1 VVLMMSI
8 HRISSGSGYEY
19 YTREVAA
26 ADERLARGQKV
37 GDYYLN
43 SGAPAGQWMGSG
55 CAHFQLTGEVT
66 EDQMRDLF
74 GEGKRPDAQ
83 QIRDAKGGIVDEE
96 ALFIGQKMGA
106 HSQADTQFRAQIND
120 SIERFVAREGRAPT
134 GAEKQQ
140 IRSAI
145 GRGEFM
151 REKMRAPFNSEELS
165 RYIAARLRPS
175 GNSVAGFDCT
185 FSAPKSVSVLWA
197 LGDKGVRT
205 AVEEAHLEAISTALS
220 FMEEDVF
227 ASRAGKNG
235 VRRVSVDGVMAARFR
250 HYDSR
255 AGDPQLH
262 DHLVIANRV
271 FCPTGTDKDKK
282 KGKWRTL
289 DSRALYKAVVASSER
304 YNDALMVALHK
315 RLGVRFEARGGEGES
330 AVKMEIVGVGDD
342 LIDAFSTR
350 RASIQER
357 LEELVEQYH
366 GEHGRAPSKK
376 IRMQLAQQATLDT
389 RSKKQHVSLPDRM
402 HAWRA
407 QTPTRYHIE
416 DFAPA
421 APVAQALDVEALAH
435 ATIAGL
441 EKRRSTWTKRHVQ
454 AEAARQIALASQGT
468 AGTPDTIKQV
478 ARAVMA
484 HPSVVRLATPA
495 PALATRL
502 ADSEGVSVYERP
514 DTWTYTST
522 TMVDLEADLLEATER
537 TAPAPAT
544 RTSVERVAESLA
556 SAGRA
561 LGEDQRR
568 MVEHLALGDKA
579 VMSAVGP
586 AGAGKTT
593 AMKALSDAARA
604 DGRTVVGV
612 APSAVAARALADSID
627 VPAMT
632 AHRWLRRRGWE
643 KLNAGDML
651 IIDEAAMVDAHTLHD
666 VVMHA
671 VEAGASVRMVGDP
684 HQLGAVEASGAFRLI
699 HEATAGVELETV
711 WRFIDPDEAAASLIL
726 RANDKGVDPFAWYVD
741 NGRIKGGT
749 DEEIT
754 AEAFAAWQ
762 RDQDAGMESILISSS
777 NERVA
782 RLNDMAQAWR
792 KNCGELFEAP
802 ERVVTRDG
810 HVIHLGDRVLAR
822 ANDAKLRYG
831 NSFVT
836 NGDLFTVTNVNED
849 GSLEVNAAGGYTL
862 TLPARYV
869 DEHVQLGYAATIH
882 RAQGITVDT
891 THAIMDGTT
900 SREGAYVALTRGK
913 SSNNGWIVTETDGQ
927 GVPEVL
933 AVIASHQEADT
944 SAHLASADEEARH
957 LDPLTQR
964 DIYMDVHNMANSA
977 RWRKRLRAGVQ
988 DGTLP
993 AIVAQA
999 PDSAAWH
1006 TIVTRLSH
1014 AEAAGIKPEALVSH
1028 LMSDVTEARD
1038 PGALLAWKIKHY
1050 MDGEGYKSLERAQA
1064 NVYHYGA
1071 MSDEDLATKV
1081 EDARQRAHNLAI
1093 QAGIARKYGPITIDG
1108 VEHPGWREREYG
1120 ALTNEEL
1127 HRQIAQTYMAENHA
1141 DAIDDPIAFAERHK
1155 LRALTSE
1162 LHLREAMSKHDWGV
1176 ETYQRTHS
1184 DDTAARQPNEFVEMR
1199 WESARLL
1206 RDGLMA
1212 EQLRRRLHD
1221 TDPHR
1226 IDDGLTD
1233 WIAPS
1238 AALVDPAT
1246 PTDLREALERQRA
1259 HVARAVDARGTV
1271 AQREAWAANK
1281 PGHISQ
1287 EEWVRNIGQAS
1298 AWRDAHKA
1306 TPTTLTRDITDAKS
1320 AEEGMRRI
1328 LEDTGASQARTH
1340 TMRERQVEARERLE
1354 RARARLERS
1363 RAARNTAQPTPPPRP
1378 PRPEGPAQRGP
1389 SLH

>member
-1 VVLMMSI
+1 MVLMMSI
-8 HRISSGSGYEY
+8 HRVSSGSGYEY

-55 CAHFQLTGEVT
+55 CAHFQLMGEVT
-66 EDQMRDLF
+66 EEQMRDLF

-106 HSQADTQFRAQIND
+106 HSQADPQFRAQIND

-185 FSAPKSVSVLWA
+185 FSAPKSVSVMWA
-197 LGDKGVRT
+197 LGDEGVRT

-304 YNDALMVALHK
+304 YNDALMVALHE

-402 HAWRA
+402 RTWRA

-421 APVAQALDVEALAH
+421 APVAQVLDVGALAN
-435 ATIAGL
+435 ATISGL

-484 HPSVVRLATPA
+484 HPSVVRLAAPA

-537 TAPAPAT
+537 TTPAPAT
-544 RTSVERVAESLA
+544 RASVERVVEDLA

-568 MVEHLALGDKA
+568 VVEHLALGDKA

-711 WRFIDPDEAAASLIL
+711 WRFIDPDEAAASLVL
-726 RANDKGVDPFAWYVD
+726 RASDKGVDPFAWYVD

-831 NSFVT
+831 KSFVT
-836 NGDLFTVTNVNED
+836 NGDLFTVTNVHED
-849 GSLEVNAAGGYTL
+849 GSLEVNAAGGYAL

-869 DEHVQLGYAATIH
+869 EEHVQLGYAATIH

-957 LDPLTQR
+957 LDPLAQR
-964 DIYMDVHNMANSA
+964 DIYMDVHDMANSA
-977 RWRKRLRAGVQ
+977 RWRARLRAGVQ

-1028 LMSDVTEARD
+1028 LMGDVTEARD

-1071 MSDEDLATKV
+1071 ISDEDLATKV
-1081 EDARQRAHNLAI
+1081 EDARQRAHDLAI

-1221 TDPHR
+1221 TAPRR

-1363 RAARNTAQPTPPPRP
+1363 RSARNTAQPTPPPRP
-1378 PRPEGPAQRGP
+1378 PRPEGPAPRGP

>member
-1 VVLMMSI
+1 MVLMMSI
-8 HRISSGSGYEY
+8 HRVSSGSGYEY

-185 FSAPKSVSVLWA
+185 FSAPKSVSVMWA
-197 LGDKGVRT
+197 LGDEGVRT

-304 YNDALMVALHK
+304 YNDALMVALHE

-402 HAWRA
+402 RTWRA

-421 APVAQALDVEALAH
+421 ATGGQVLDVAALAN

-484 HPSVVRLATPA
+484 HPSVVRLAAPA

-514 DTWTYTST
+514 DAWTYTST

-537 TAPAPAT
+537 PAPAPAT
-544 RTSVERVAESLA
+544 RAIVERVVEDLA
-556 SAGRA
+556 NAGRA

-568 MVEHLALGDKA
+568 VVEHLALGDKA

-711 WRFIDPDEAAASLIL
+711 WRFIDPDEAAASLVL
-726 RANDKGVDPFAWYVD
+726 RASDKGVDPFAWYVD

-831 NSFVT
+831 KSFVT
-836 NGDLFTVTNVNED
+836 NGDLFTVTNVHED
-849 GSLEVNAAGGYTL
+849 GSLEVNAAGGYAL

-869 DEHVQLGYAATIH
+869 EEHVQLGYAATIH

-957 LDPLTQR
+957 LDPLAQR
-964 DIYMDVHNMANSA
+964 DIYMDVHDMANSA
-977 RWRKRLRAGVQ
+977 RWRARLRAGVQ

-1028 LMSDVTEARD
+1028 LMGDVTEARD

-1071 MSDEDLATKV
+1071 ISDEDLATKV
-1081 EDARQRAHNLAI
+1081 EDARQRAHDLAI

-1221 TDPHR
+1221 TAPRR

-1363 RAARNTAQPTPPPRP
+1363 RSARNTAQPTPPPRP
-1378 PRPEGPAQRGP
+1378 PRPEGPAPRGP

>member
-1 VVLMMSI
+1 MVLMMSI
-8 HRISSGSGYEY
+8 HRVSSGSGYEY

-26 ADERLARGQKV
+26 ADERLARGQKI

-185 FSAPKSVSVLWA
+185 FSAPKSVSVMWA
-197 LGDKGVRT
+197 LGDEGVRK

-304 YNDALMVALHK
+304 YNDALMVALHE

-366 GEHGRAPSKK
+366 SEHGRAPSKK

-402 HAWRA
+402 RTWRA

-421 APVAQALDVEALAH
+421 APVAQVLDVGALAN
-435 ATIAGL
+435 ATISGL

-454 AEAARQIALASQGT
+454 AEVARQIALASQGT

-484 HPSVVRLATPA
+484 HPSVVRLAAPA

-544 RTSVERVAESLA
+544 RASVERVVEDLA

-568 MVEHLALGDKA
+568 VVEHLALGDKA

-643 KLNAGDML
+643 TLNAGDML

-711 WRFIDPDEAAASLIL
+711 WRFIDPDEAAASLVL
-726 RANDKGVDPFAWYVD
+726 RASDKGVDPFAWYVD

-831 NSFVT
+831 KSFVT
-836 NGDLFTVTNVNED
+836 NGDLFTVTNVHED
-849 GSLEVNAAGGYTL
+849 GSLEVNAAGGYAL

-869 DEHVQLGYAATIH
+869 EEHVQLGYAATIH

-944 SAHLASADEEARH
+944 SAHLASVDEEARH
-957 LDPLTQR
+957 LDPLAQR

-977 RWRKRLRAGVQ
+977 RWRARLRAGVQ

-1028 LMSDVTEARD
+1028 LMGDVTEARD

-1071 MSDEDLATKV
+1071 ISDEDLATKV
-1081 EDARQRAHNLAI
+1081 EDARQRAHDLAI

-1221 TDPHR
+1221 TAPRR

-1363 RAARNTAQPTPPPRP
+1363 RSARNTAQPTPPPRP
-1378 PRPEGPAQRGP
+1378 PRPEGPAPRSP

>member
-1 VVLMMSI
+1 MMSI
-8 HRISSGSGYEY
+8 HRVSSGSGYEY

-197 LGDKGVRT
+197 LGDEGVRT

-304 YNDALMVALHK
+304 YNDALMVALHE

-402 HAWRA
+402 RTWRA

-421 APVAQALDVEALAH
+421 APVAQVLDVGALAN
-435 ATIAGL
+435 ATISGL

-478 ARAVMA
+478 ARAVIA
-484 HPSVVRLATPA
+484 HPSVVRLAAPA

-522 TMVDLEADLLEATER
+522 TMVDLEAELLEATER
-537 TAPAPAT
+537 PAPAPAT
-544 RTSVERVAESLA
+544 RASVERVVEDLA
-556 SAGRA
+556 NAGRA

-568 MVEHLALGDKA
+568 VVEHLALGNKA

-604 DGRTVVGV
+604 DGRTVVGL

-836 NGDLFTVTNVNED
+836 NGDLFTVTNVHED

-869 DEHVQLGYAATIH
+869 DEHIQLGYAATIH

-1050 MDGEGYKSLERAQA
+1050 MDGEGRKSLERAQA

-1081 EDARQRAHNLAI
+1081 EAARQRAHNLAI

-1155 LRALTSE
+1155 LRALTNE

-1259 HVARAVDARGTV
+1259 QVARAVDARGTV

-1306 TPTTLTRDITDAKS
+1306 APTTLTRDITDAKS

-1363 RAARNTAQPTPPPRP
+1363 RAARNTAQPAPVR
-1378 PRPEGPAQRGP
+1378 RPEGPAQRGP

>member
-1 VVLMMSI
+1 MMSI
-8 HRISSGSGYEY
+8 HRVSSGSGYEY

-37 GDYYLN
+37 GDYYLS

-140 IRSAI
+140 IRFAI

-165 RYIAARLRPS
+165 RYVAARLRPS

-197 LGDKGVRT
+197 LGDAGVRA
-205 AVEEAHLEAISTALS
+205 AVEEAHLEAIGTALS

-271 FCPTGTDKDKK
+271 FCPTGTDKDEK

-304 YNDALMVALHK
+304 YNDALMVALHE

-350 RASIQER
+350 RGSIQER
-357 LEELVEQYH
+357 LEELVEQYY

-421 APVAQALDVEALAH
+421 ATGGQVLDVAALAN

-484 HPSVVRLATPA
+484 HPSVVRLAAPA

-514 DTWTYTST
+514 DAWTYTST

-537 TAPAPAT
+537 PAPAPAT

-561 LGEDQRR
+561 LGDDQRR
-568 MVEHLALGDKA
+568 VVEHLALGDKA

-604 DGRTVVGV
+604 DGHTVVGV
-612 APSAVAARALADSID
+612 APSAVAARALADSLD

-666 VVMHA
+666 VVMRA

-711 WRFIDPDEAAASLIL
+711 WRFLNPDEAAASLIL
-726 RANDKGVDPFAWYVD
+726 RANDKGVDPFAWYMD

-802 ERVVTRDG
+802 ERIVTRDG
-810 HVIHLGDRVLAR
+810 HVIYLGERILAR
-822 ANDAKLRYG
+822 ANDAQLRYG

-836 NGDLFTVTNVNED
+836 NGDLFTVTNVHED
-849 GSLEVNAAGGYTL
+849 GSLEVNAAGGYAL

-869 DEHVQLGYAATIH
+869 EEHVQLGYAATIH

-891 THAIMDGTT
+891 THAIMDATT

-913 SSNNGWIVTETDGQ
+913 ASNNGWIVTETDGQ

-964 DIYMDVHNMANSA
+964 DIYMDVHDMANSE
-977 RWRKRLRAGVQ
+977 RWRKRLRTGVQ

-999 PDSAAWH
+999 PKSAAWH
-1006 TIVTRLSH
+1006 TLTTRLSQ

-1028 LMSDVTEARD
+1028 LMGDVTEARD
-1038 PGALLAWKIKHY
+1038 PGALLAWKIQKY
-1050 MDGEGYKSLERAQA
+1050 MDGEGRKSLERAQA

-1071 MSDEDLATKV
+1071 MSDKDLATKV
-1081 EDARQRAHNLAI
+1081 EDARQRAHDLAI
-1093 QAGIARKYGPITIDG
+1093 QAGIARKYGPITVNG

-1141 DAIDDPIAFAERHK
+1141 DAIDDPIAYAERHK

-1206 RDGLMA
+1206 RDGLIA

-1221 TDPHR
+1221 TNPRR

-1246 PTDLREALERQRA
+1246 PADLREALERQRA
-1259 HVARAVDARGTV
+1259 HVARAVDARGAV

-1281 PGHISQ
+1281 PRHITQ
-1287 EEWVRNIGQAS
+1287 EDWQRAVGQAS

-1306 TPTTLTRDITDAKS
+1306 APTTLTRDIPEATSTEK
-1320 AEEGMRRI
+1320 GIRRT
-1328 LEDTGASQARTH
+1328 LEDTGAREVRTH
-1340 TMRERQVEARERLE
+1340 TMRERQMEARERLE
-1354 RARARLERS
+1354 RARARLEHSRS
-1363 RAARNTAQPTPPPRP
+1363 ARNSTQPTPPAQQRRP
-1378 PRPEGPAQRGP
+1378 DDPTQRGH

>member
-1 VVLMMSI
+1 MMSI
-8 HRISSGSGYEY
+8 HRVSSGSGYEY

-197 LGDKGVRT
+197 LGDEGVRT

-304 YNDALMVALHK
+304 YNDALMVALHE

-402 HAWRA
+402 RTWRA

-421 APVAQALDVEALAH
+421 ATGGQVLDVAALAH

-484 HPSVVRLATPA
+484 HPSVVRLAAPA

-514 DTWTYTST
+514 DAWTYTST

-537 TAPAPAT
+537 PAPAPAT
-544 RTSVERVAESLA
+544 RAIVERVVENLA
-556 SAGRA
+556 NAGRA

-568 MVEHLALGDKA
+568 VVEHLALGDKA

-831 NSFVT
+831 KSFVT
-836 NGDLFTVTNVNED
+836 NGDLFTVTNVHED

-957 LDPLTQR
+957 LDPLAQR

-977 RWRKRLRAGVQ
+977 RWRARLRAGVQ

-1028 LMSDVTEARD
+1028 LMGDVTEARD

-1071 MSDEDLATKV
+1071 ISDEDLAAKI
-1081 EDARQRAHNLAI
+1081 EDARQRAHDLAI
-1093 QAGIARKYGPITIDG
+1093 QAGIARKYGPITVNG
-1108 VEHPGWREREYG
+1108 VEHPGWRDREYG

-1212 EQLRRRLHD
+1212 EQLRRRLQD
-1221 TDPHR
+1221 TAPHR

-1246 PTDLREALERQRA
+1246 PADLREALEQQRA

-1306 TPTTLTRDITDAKS
+1306 APTTLTRDIADAKS

-1363 RAARNTAQPTPPPRP
+1363 RAARNTAQPAPVR
-1378 PRPEGPAQRGP
+1378 RPEGPAQRGP

>member
-1 VVLMMSI
+1 MMSI
-8 HRISSGSGYEY
+8 HRVSSGSGYEY

-197 LGDKGVRT
+197 LGDEGVRT

-304 YNDALMVALHK
+304 YNDALMVALHE

-402 HAWRA
+402 RTWRA

-421 APVAQALDVEALAH
+421 APVAQVLDVGALAN
-435 ATIAGL
+435 ATISGL

-478 ARAVMA
+478 ARAVIA
-484 HPSVVRLATPA
+484 HPSVVRLAAPA

-537 TAPAPAT
+537 PAPAPAT
-544 RTSVERVAESLA
+544 RASVERVVEDLA
-556 SAGRA
+556 NAGRA

-568 MVEHLALGDKA
+568 VVEHLALGNKA

-604 DGRTVVGV
+604 DGRTVVGL

-711 WRFIDPDEAAASLIL
+711 WRFIDPDEAAASLVL
-726 RANDKGVDPFAWYVD
+726 RASDKGVDPFAWYVD

-836 NGDLFTVTNVNED
+836 NGDLFTVTNVHED

-869 DEHVQLGYAATIH
+869 DEHIQLGYAATIH

-993 AIVAQA
+993 TIVAQA

-1050 MDGEGYKSLERAQA
+1050 MDGEGRKSLERAQA

-1081 EDARQRAHNLAI
+1081 EAARQRAHNLAI

-1141 DAIDDPIAFAERHK
+1141 DAIDDPTAFAERHK
-1155 LRALTSE
+1155 LRALTNE

-1363 RAARNTAQPTPPPRP
+1363 RAARNTAQPTPVR
-1378 PRPEGPAQRGP
+1378 RPEGPAQRGP

>member
-1 VVLMMSI
+1 MILMMSI
-8 HRISSGSGYEY
+8 HRVSSGAGYEY
-19 YTREVAA
+19 YTREVAS

-37 GDYYLN
+37 GDYYLS

-134 GAEKQQ
+134 GTEKQQ
-140 IRSAI
+140 IRFAI

-165 RYIAARLRPS
+165 RYVAARLRPS

-185 FSAPKSVSVLWA
+185 FSAPKSVSVMWA
-197 LGDKGVRT
+197 LGDAGVRK
-205 AVEEAHLEAISTALS
+205 AVEEAHLEAINTALS

-255 AGDPQLH
+255 AGDPQIH
-262 DHLVIANRV
+262 DHLVIANRA
-271 FCPTGTDKDKK
+271 FCPDGKGG
-282 KGKWRTL
+282 GKWRTL

-330 AVKMEIVGVGDD
+330 AVKMEISGVGDD

-407 QTPTRYHIE
+407 QTPTRYRIE

-421 APVAQALDVEALAH
+421 ATGAHSLDVDTLAS
-435 ATIAGL
+435 ATVAGL

-454 AEAARQIALASQGT
+454 AEAARQIALASDGT
-468 AGTPDTIKQV
+468 AGTPEAIAQV
-478 ARAVMA
+478 AQAVMA

-502 ADSEGVSVYERP
+502 SDSEGVSVYERP
-514 DTWTYTST
+514 DAWTYTST

-544 RTSVERVAESLA
+544 RASVERVAESLA

-561 LGEDQRR
+561 LGDDQRR
-568 MVEHLALGDKA
+568 MVDHLALGDKA

-604 DGRTVVGV
+604 DGHTVVGL
-612 APSAVAARALADSID
+612 APSAVAARALADSLD

-711 WRFIDPDEAAASLIL
+711 WRFIDLDEAAASLIL
-726 RANDKGVDPFAWYVD
+726 RASDKGVDPFAWYVD

-762 RDQDAGMESILISSS
+762 RDQDSGMESILISSS

-810 HVIHLGDRVLAR
+810 HVIYLGERILAR
-822 ANDAKLRYG
+822 ANDAQLRYG

-836 NGDLFTVTNVNED
+836 NGDLFTVTNIHED
-849 GSLEVNAAGGYTL
+849 GSLEVNAAGGYAL

-869 DEHVQLGYAATIH
+869 EEHVQLGYAATIH
-882 RAQGITVDT
+882 RAQGVTVDT

-927 GVPEVL
+927 SVPEVL
-933 AVIASHQEADT
+933 AVIASHQEADA

-957 LDPLTQR
+957 LDPLAQR
-964 DIYMDVHNMANSA
+964 DIYMDVHDMANSE
-977 RWRKRLRAGVQ
+977 RWRERLRAGVQ

-1006 TIVTRLSH
+1006 TLTTRLSQ

-1028 LMSDVTEARD
+1028 LMGDVTEARD
-1038 PGALLAWKIKHY
+1038 PGALLAWKIQHY
-1050 MDGEGYKSLERAQA
+1050 MDGEGRKSLERAQA

-1071 MSDEDLATKV
+1071 MSDEDLAAKV
-1081 EDARQRAHNLAI
+1081 EEARQRAHDLAI

-1108 VEHPGWREREYG
+1108 VQHPGWREREYG
-1120 ALTNEEL
+1120 ALSNEEL

-1155 LRALTSE
+1155 LRALTNE

-1199 WESARLL
+1199 WESARVL

-1221 TDPHR
+1221 TNPHR

-1246 PTDLREALERQRA
+1246 PADLREALERQRA
-1259 HVARAVDARGTV
+1259 KVARAIDARGHV
-1271 AQREAWAANK
+1271 AQTEAWAANK
-1281 PGHISQ
+1281 PGHVTQ
-1287 EEWVRNIGQAS
+1287 EDWQRAVGQAG

-1306 TPTTLTRDITDAKS
+1306 APTTLTRDIPEAAS
-1320 AEEGMRRI
+1320 AEEGMRRT
-1328 LEDTGASQARTH
+1328 LEDTGAREVRTH
-1340 TMRERQVEARERLE
+1340 TMRERQMEARERLE

-1363 RAARNTAQPTPPPRP
+1363 RSARNTAQPAPAR
-1378 PRPEGPAQRGP
+1378 RPEGPAQRGP

>member
-1 VVLMMSI
+1 MVLMMSI
-8 HRISSGSGYEY
+8 HRVSSGSGYEY

-197 LGDKGVRT
+197 LGDEGVRT

-304 YNDALMVALHK
+304 YNDALMVALHE

-402 HAWRA
+402 RTWRA

-421 APVAQALDVEALAH
+421 APVAQVLDVGALAN
-435 ATIAGL
+435 ATISGL

-478 ARAVMA
+478 ARAVIA
-484 HPSVVRLATPA
+484 HPSVVRLAAPA

-522 TMVDLEADLLEATER
+522 TMVDLEAELLEATER
-537 TAPAPAT
+537 PAPAPAT
-544 RTSVERVAESLA
+544 RASVERVVEDLA
-556 SAGRA
+556 NAGRA

-568 MVEHLALGDKA
+568 VVEHLALGNKA

-604 DGRTVVGV
+604 DGRTVVGL

-699 HEATAGVELETV
+699 HEATVGVELETV
-711 WRFIDPDEAAASLIL
+711 WRFIDPDEAAASLVL
-726 RANDKGVDPFAWYVD
+726 RASDKGVDPFAWYVD

-836 NGDLFTVTNVNED
+836 NGDLFTVTNVHED

-869 DEHVQLGYAATIH
+869 DEHIQLGYAATIH

-1050 MDGEGYKSLERAQA
+1050 MDGEGRKSLERAQA

-1081 EDARQRAHNLAI
+1081 EAARQRAHNLAI

-1155 LRALTSE
+1155 LRALTNE

-1259 HVARAVDARGTV
+1259 QVARAVDARGTV

-1306 TPTTLTRDITDAKS
+1306 TPTTLTRDIADAKS

-1363 RAARNTAQPTPPPRP
+1363 RAARNTAQPAPPPRP

>member
-1 VVLMMSI
+1 MVLMMSI
-8 HRISSGSGYEY
+8 HRVSSGSGYEY

-185 FSAPKSVSVLWA
+185 FSAPKSVSVMWA
-197 LGDKGVRT
+197 LGDEGVRT

-304 YNDALMVALHK
+304 YNDALMVALHE

-402 HAWRA
+402 RTWRA

-421 APVAQALDVEALAH
+421 ATGGQVLDVAALAN

-468 AGTPDTIKQV
+468 VGTPDTIKQV

-484 HPSVVRLATPA
+484 HPSVVRLAAPA

-514 DTWTYTST
+514 DAWTYTST

-537 TAPAPAT
+537 PAPAPAT
-544 RTSVERVAESLA
+544 RAIVERVVEDLA
-556 SAGRA
+556 NAGRA

-568 MVEHLALGDKA
+568 VVEHLALGDKA

-711 WRFIDPDEAAASLIL
+711 WRFIDPDEAAASLVL
-726 RANDKGVDPFAWYVD
+726 RASDKGVDPFAWYVD

-831 NSFVT
+831 KSFVT
-836 NGDLFTVTNVNED
+836 NGDLFTVTNVHED
-849 GSLEVNAAGGYTL
+849 GSLEVNAAGGYAL

-869 DEHVQLGYAATIH
+869 EEHVQLGYAATIH

-957 LDPLTQR
+957 LDPLAQR
-964 DIYMDVHNMANSA
+964 DIYMDVHDMANSA
-977 RWRKRLRAGVQ
+977 RWRARLRAGVQ

-1028 LMSDVTEARD
+1028 LMGDVTEARD

-1071 MSDEDLATKV
+1071 ISDEDLATKV
-1081 EDARQRAHNLAI
+1081 EDARQRAHDLAI

-1221 TDPHR
+1221 TAPRR

-1363 RAARNTAQPTPPPRP
+1363 RSARNTAQPTPPPRP
-1378 PRPEGPAQRGP
+1378 PRPEGPAPRGP

>member
-1 VVLMMSI
+1 MVLMMSI
-8 HRISSGSGYEY
+8 HRVSSGSGYEY

-55 CAHFQLTGEVT
+55 CAHFQLMGEVT
-66 EDQMRDLF
+66 EEQMRDLF

-83 QIRDAKGGIVDEE
+83 QIRDAKGGIVNEE

-106 HSQADTQFRAQIND
+106 HSQADPQFRAQIND

-185 FSAPKSVSVLWA
+185 FSAPKSVSVMWA
-197 LGDKGVRT
+197 LGDEGVRT

-227 ASRAGKNG
+227 ASRAGKSG

-304 YNDALMVALHK
+304 YNDALMVALHE

-402 HAWRA
+402 RTWRA

-421 APVAQALDVEALAH
+421 APVAQVLDVGALAN
-435 ATIAGL
+435 ATISGL

-484 HPSVVRLATPA
+484 HPSVVRLAAPA

-537 TAPAPAT
+537 TTPAPAT
-544 RTSVERVAESLA
+544 RASVERVVEDLA

-568 MVEHLALGDKA
+568 VVEHLALGDKA

-711 WRFIDPDEAAASLIL
+711 WRFIDPDEAAASLVL
-726 RANDKGVDPFAWYVD
+726 RASDKGVDPFAWYVD

-831 NSFVT
+831 KSFVT
-836 NGDLFTVTNVNED
+836 NGDLFTVTNVHED
-849 GSLEVNAAGGYTL
+849 GSLEVNAAGGYAL

-869 DEHVQLGYAATIH
+869 EEHVQLGYAATIH

-957 LDPLTQR
+957 LDPLAQR
-964 DIYMDVHNMANSA
+964 DIYMDVHDMANSA
-977 RWRKRLRAGVQ
+977 RWRARLRAGVQ

-1028 LMSDVTEARD
+1028 LMGDVTEARD

-1071 MSDEDLATKV
+1071 ISDEDLATKV
-1081 EDARQRAHNLAI
+1081 EDARQRAHDLAI

-1221 TDPHR
+1221 TAPRR

-1363 RAARNTAQPTPPPRP
+1363 RSARNTAQPTPPPRP
-1378 PRPEGPAQRGP
+1378 PRPEGPAPRGP